1 MKKFSEY
8 QHLSGETM
16 TARDKKE
23 ANSKF
28 WGKGKWDNFIL
39 PLLPK
44 RCEDMTFVDMGC
56 NAGLF
61 LEFAEEKGFNKVWG
75 VDADHEAT
83 KKGLRYKE
91 KIGGN
96 YEIRFG
102 EMKDANFPLA
112 DYTVFV
118 NSHYYLNIN
127 DFVFLLDK
135 LRNRTR
141 YCLVVS
147 GDKQTYPH
155 LASSKAKDIR
165 RYFEDWKEIDGV
177 EQIDGT
183 GDSSPRK
190 LWTLAFQSPSLKRVS
205 MKGLDCGNNVQN
217 SFYQQLDDGLHYKKT
232 KYYKIIR
239 EYRLK
244 KNPES
249 LSVWTEDQLHTFF
262 EGKVNLYKSIKE
274 YGLEEPIIIDK
285 IGKILDGNHRFMMLK
300 YLEHRTI
307 LVREV

>member
-1 MKKFSEY
+1 MKKFSKY
-8 QHLSGETM
+8 QNLPGEPM
-16 TARDKKE
+16 TNRDKKE

-61 LEFAEEKGFNKVWG
+61 LGFAEKKGFNKIWG
-75 VDADHEAT
+75 VDADNEAT
-83 KKGLRYKE
+83 KKGLRYKK

-96 YEIRFG
+96 YEIQFG
-102 EMKDANFPLA
+102 EIKGANFPLA
-112 DYTVFV
+112 DYTIFV

-127 DFVFLLDK
+127 DFILLLDK

-141 YCLVVS
+141 YCLIVS

-165 RYFEDWKEIDGV
+165 NYFEDWKEIDGI
-177 EQIDGT
+177 EQIDGI
-183 GDSSPRK
+183 GDPSPRK

-205 MKGLDCGNNVQN
+205 MKGLDCGNNVQS
-217 SFYQQLDDGLHYKKT
+217 SFYQQLDDGVNYKKT

-239 EYRLK
+239 GYRLK

-249 LSVWTEDQLHTFF
+249 LSVWTEEELHIFF
-262 EGKVNLYKSIKE
+262 EEKVKLYASIKRR
-274 YGLEEPIIIDK
+274 GLNEPIIINN

-300 YLEHRTI
+300 HLGHRTI